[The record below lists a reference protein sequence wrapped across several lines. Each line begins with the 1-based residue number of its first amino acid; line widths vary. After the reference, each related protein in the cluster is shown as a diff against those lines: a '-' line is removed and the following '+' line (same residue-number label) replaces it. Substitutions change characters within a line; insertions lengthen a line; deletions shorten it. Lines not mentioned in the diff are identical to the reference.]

1 MTSIRR
7 RTLGLALLV
16 FGLSMLVIG
25 FISYRYAAHEI
36 EELHDASLTQ
46 NARLL
51 EGLLLAELPDE
62 YRSVL
67 LNSLENTLR
76 RAELTNTRFAGHPYE
91 SRLAFQL
98 WEDDRLVL
106 RSANAPESPLADYPP
121 GFISQYV
128 DGYDWRIYVLDVAG
142 SNQRIAVSER
152 EDVRSEIIR
161 EVAMRTL
168 MPDLFGL
175 PLLTALLWW
184 SIGWGLAPLSR
195 MAEQI
200 RKRDPHN
207 LQPLTLNPLPQE
219 LDTIAGALNRLLER
233 IRQMRIREKRF
244 IADATHELRTP
255 LAVLDL
261 HAQNALTADNAEDR
275 QEALNHLRSGVARS
289 TRLVT
294 QLLTLARLEPED
306 ETQPDYRRSHLLRE
320 VRETLAKLSPLA
332 AERRQQLLLNADE
345 QTDWLIMEEP
355 GAIETVVQN
364 LVGNAIQHSP
374 NKSAISI
381 TLEASAQEFQLIVD
395 DQGPGIPINERTKA
409 IERFQRAGPSA
420 GSGLGL
426 SIVERLVARLKGT
439 LQLEDSPSGGL
450 RAQIS
455 LPRPPAPNA
464 PSIDHQPE
472 S

>member
-51 EGLLLAELPDE
+51 EGLLQASLPDE
-62 YRSVL
+62 YHGVL
-67 LNSLENTLR
+67 LESLEIALE
-76 RAELTNTRFAGHPYE
+76 RAEQTNTRFAGPPYE

-98 WEDDRLVL
+98 WEDDRLIL
-106 RSANAPESPLADYPP
+106 RSASAPESSLADHPP
-121 GFISQYV
+121 GFTSQHV
-128 DGYDWRIYVLDVAG
+128 DGYDWRIYVLEVANA
-142 SNQRIAVSER
+142 NQRIVVSER
-152 EDVRSEIIR
+152 EDVRGEIIR
-161 EVAMRTL
+161 AVALRTL
-168 MPDLFGL
+168 MPDLIGL

-200 RKRDPHN
+200 RSRDPQN
-207 LQPLTLNPLPQE
+207 LQPLTLTPLPQE
-219 LDTIAGALNRLLER
+219 LSTIAGALNRLLER
-233 IRQMRIREKRF
+233 LKQMRIREKRF

-261 HAQNALTADNAEDR
+261 HAQNALTTDNVEDR
-275 QEALNHLRSGVARS
+275 QEALSHLRSGVARS

-294 QLLTLARLEPED
+294 QLLTLARLEPE
-306 ETQPDYRRSHLLRE
+306 EESQPDYRHSHLLRE

-332 AERRQQLLLNADE
+332 AERGQQLLLNADE
-345 QTDWLIMEEP
+345 RSDWLILEEP
-355 GAIETVVQN
+355 GAIETVIQN

-374 NKSAISI
+374 HRSNISI
-381 TLEASAQEFQLIVD
+381 TLATTPQGFLLMVD
-395 DQGPGIPINERTKA
+395 DQGPGIPVNERTKA
-409 IERFQRAGPSA
+409 LERFQRAGPSA

-426 SIVERLVARLKGT
+426 SIVERLVTRHRGAM
-439 LQLEDSPSGGL
+439 QLEDAPNGGL
-450 RAQIS
+450 RVRVS
-455 LPRPPAPNA
+455 LPFPSNA
-464 PSIDHQPE
+464 DRLSV
-472 S
+472 

>member
-46 NARLL
+46 NARIL
-51 EGLLLAELPDE
+51 EGLLQAPLPDE
-62 YRSVL
+62 YRGVL
-67 LNSLENTLR
+67 LDSLENALV
-76 RAELTNTRFAGHPYE
+76 RAEQTNSRFAGHPYE

-98 WEDDRLVL
+98 WEDNQLVL
-106 RSANAPESPLADYPP
+106 RSSRAPESSLADHPA
-121 GFISQYV
+121 GFTSQYI
-128 DGYDWRIYVLDVAG
+128 DGYDWRIYALDVANA
-142 SNQRIAVSER
+142 NQRIVVSER
-152 EDVRSEIIR
+152 EDVRGEIIR
-161 EVAMRTL
+161 AVALRTL
-168 MPDLFGL
+168 MPDLLGL
-175 PLLTALLWW
+175 PLLTVLLWW

-200 RKRDPHN
+200 RNRDPHN

-244 IADATHELRTP
+244 IADAAHELRTP

-261 HAQNALTADNAEDR
+261 HAQNALAANDTEDR
-275 QEALNHLRSGVARS
+275 EESLSHLRSGVARS

-294 QLLTLARLEPED
+294 QLLTLARLDPE
-306 ETQPDYRRSHLLRE
+306 EEAQPDYRRSHLLRE

-332 AERRQQLLLNADE
+332 AERSQQLLFNADE
-345 QTDWLIMEEP
+345 QMDWLILEEP

-374 NKSAISI
+374 HQGAITI
-381 TLEASAQEFQLIVD
+381 TLVATVKTFQLIVD
-395 DQGPGIPINERTKA
+395 DQGPGIPINERKKA
-409 IERFQRAGPSA
+409 VERFQRAGPSA

-426 SIVERLVARLKGT
+426 SIVERLVTRLRGSLK
-439 LQLEDSPSGGL
+439 LEDAPSGGL
-450 RAQIS
+450 RVQVN
-455 LPRPPAPNA
+455 LPRPSDAERDKYL
-464 PSIDHQPE
+464 S
-472 S
+472 

>member
-7 RTLGLALLV
+7 RTLGLVLLV

-51 EGLLLAELPDE
+51 EGLLQVSLPDE
-62 YRSVL
+62 YRGAL
-67 LNSLENTLR
+67 LDSLENALV
-76 RAELTNTRFAGHPYE
+76 RAEHTSTRFAGHPNE
-91 SRLAFQL
+91 SQLAFQL
-98 WEDDRLVL
+98 WEDNQLVL
-106 RSANAPESPLADYPP
+106 RSTNAPESPLIGHQE
-121 GFISQYV
+121 GFISQYI
-128 DGYDWRIYVLDVAG
+128 DGYDWRIYMLNVAG
-142 SNQRIAVSER
+142 STQWVVVSER
-152 EDVRSEIIR
+152 EDVRGKIIR
-161 EVAMRTL
+161 AVALRTL
-168 MPDLFGL
+168 MPDLLGL
-175 PLLTALLWW
+175 PLLTILLWW

-195 MAEQI
+195 MAELI
-200 RKRDPHN
+200 RNRDPHN
-207 LQPLTLNPLPQE
+207 LQPLTLTPLPQE

-275 QEALNHLRSGVARS
+275 QEALSHLRSGVARS

-294 QLLTLARLEPED
+294 QLLILARLEPE
-306 ETQPDYRRSHLLRE
+306 EEAQPDFRSSHLLRE

-332 AERRQQLLLNADE
+332 AERSQQLLLNADE
-345 QTDWLIMEEP
+345 QADWLMLEEP

-374 NKSAISI
+374 HQSAITI
-381 TLEASAQEFQLIVD
+381 TLTVTAHAFQLLVD

-409 IERFQRAGPSA
+409 VERFQRAGPSA

-426 SIVERLVARLKGT
+426 SIVERLVTRHNGT
-439 LQLEDSPSGGL
+439 LLLEDAPNGGL
-450 RAQIS
+450 RVRVC
-455 LPRPPAPNA
+455 L
-464 PSIDHQPE
+464 PSI

>member
-51 EGLLLAELPDE
+51 EGLLQAPLPEE
-62 YRSVL
+62 YRGVL
-67 LNSLENTLR
+67 LESLEIALE
-76 RAELTNTRFAGHPYE
+76 RAEQTNTRFAGHPYE

-98 WEDDRLVL
+98 WENDRLIL
-106 RSANAPESPLADYPP
+106 RSTSAPESSLANQPP
-121 GFISQYV
+121 GFTSQHV
-128 DGYDWRIYVLDVAG
+128 DEYDWRIYVLEVAD
-142 SNQRIAVSER
+142 SNQRIVVSER
-152 EDVRSEIIR
+152 EDVRGEIIR
-161 EVAMRTL
+161 AVALRTL
-168 MPDLFGL
+168 MPDLIGL

-200 RKRDPHN
+200 RSRDPHN

-219 LDTIAGALNRLLER
+219 LSTIAGALNRLLER
-233 IRQMRIREKRF
+233 LRQMRIREKRF

-261 HAQNALTADNAEDR
+261 HAQNALTADNMEDR
-275 QEALNHLRSGVARS
+275 QEALSHLRSGVARS

-294 QLLTLARLEPED
+294 QLLTLARLEPE
-306 ETQPDYRRSHLLRE
+306 EESQPDYRRSHLLRE

-332 AERRQQLLLNADE
+332 AERSQQLLLNADE
-345 QTDWLIMEEP
+345 QSDWLILEEP

-374 NKSAISI
+374 HRSDITI
-381 TLEASAQEFQLIVD
+381 TLATTPQGFQLMVD
-395 DQGPGIPINERTKA
+395 DEGPGIPVNERTKA
-409 IERFQRAGPSA
+409 LERFQRAGPSA

-426 SIVERLVARLKGT
+426 SIVERLVTRHRGT
-439 LQLEDSPSGGL
+439 LQLEDAHNGGL
-450 RAQIS
+450 RVRVNLPS
-455 LPRPPAPNA
+455 LADANRLNV
-464 PSIDHQPE
+464 
-472 S
+472 